1 MQVNLIDERND
12 KMRIEEHLE
21 KVTEMLNKSNREVG
35 RLKQELKTS
44 NDTAAQLKQDMD
56 RVNKEKEE
64 EGREYEVEIDRLRRH
79 LDKLEEE
86 LEEMKNK
93 HSVKMEIG
101 ARVDEE
107 STLKGHCFEY

>member
-1 MQVNLIDERND
+1 MRQLQVNIIDDRND

-21 KVTEMLNKSNREVG
+21 KVTEMLNKSNRENG
-35 RLKQELKTS
+35 KLKQELKAA
-44 NDTAAQLKQDMD
+44 NDNVAQIQQEMN

-64 EGREYEVEIDRLRRH
+64 EGREYESEIDRLRRH
-79 LDKLEEE
+79 LDQLEEE
-86 LEEMKNK
+86 LDEMKNK

-107 STLKGHCFEY
+107 SNVKNFS

>member
-35 RLKQELKTS
+35 RLKQELKS
-44 NDTAAQLKQDMD
+44 ANDAAAQLKQDMD

-64 EGREYEVEIDRLRRH
+64 EGREYEAEIDRLRRH

-86 LEEMKNK
+86 LEEIKNK

-107 STLKGHCFEY
+107 STLKRHCFEY